1 MTEEKIN
8 QLQMY
13 EQSLQSL
20 LMQKQQFQAQI
31 TEIESALGVME
42 PAKKVYK
49 IVGNIMVDST
59 KEELKDDL
67 NTKKL
72 KAEMRVRALEKQ
84 ESSIKEKV
92 KTLQKEVIDGMK
104 D

>member
-1 MTEEKIN
+1 MTDEKIN

>member
-20 LMQKQQFQAQI
+20 LMQKQQFQTQI